1 MSCVESNI
9 DMFELVTNQIIEQMK
24 EVFSLHAD
32 CKCEVY
38 SGEYLK
44 SVKLSNRFRNVR
56 IDFDKIVPASMCLDQ
71 TVKLQV
77 RVERDDWLDPV
88 ISLPISGEDIIPLV
102 LEALNKYFNIRIDSA
117 IKDLNIINVCRFS

>member
-1 MSCVESNI
+1 MNCVGS

-24 EVFSLHAD
+24 EVFSLHPD

-38 SGEYLK
+38 GGEYLK

-56 IDFDKIVPASMCLDQ
+56 IDFDKIIPASMCLDQ

-88 ISLPISGEDIIPLV
+88 ISLPISGEDIIPVV
-102 LEALNKYFNIRIDSA
+102 LEALNKYFNIRIDSV
-117 IKDLNIINVCRFS
+117 IKDLNILNVFRFS